1 MDDQGISTAMLAT
14 AIIEIE
20 VSYGKLI
27 IDDPEFTFNPNGKHT
42 PSELDSFATMILKAD
57 IKGGSSTLKGDAPI
71 LFAEHLKTRYKREIY
86 NRLGIPD
93 PSIQQGMYWRTHP
106 EGRKINTEEARK
118 RSGASFFR

>member
-1 MDDQGISTAMLAT
+1 MNEGSAIVGS

-20 VSYGKLI
+20 VSYGILPI
-27 IDDPEFTFNPNGKHT
+27 ADPEFTFNPTQSYT
-42 PSELDSFATMILKAD
+42 PSQLDHFATIILKAD

-106 EGRKINTEEARK
+106 DGRKINSEEARK
-118 RSGASFFR
+118 GSGASYYR

>member
-1 MDDQGISTAMLAT
+1 MTNEGTAVV
-14 AIIEIE
+14 IIE
-20 VSYGKLI
+20 VSYGKLE
-27 IDDPEFTFNPNGKHT
+27 IDDPEFIFNPQENYT
-42 PSELDSFATMILKAD
+42 PSQLDAFATMILKAD

-71 LFAEHLKTRYKREIY
+71 LFAEHLKTRYRREIY

-118 RSGASFFR
+118 KSGASFFR